1 MNSLLSLDLVNM
13 GVDGWT
19 DGWMAGWMDGW
30 IMCEQETLF
39 SLGSSSLANQSGQL
53 GLVLF
58 TIYLVI
64 TQPN

>member
-13 GVDGWT
+13 GVDGWI
-19 DGWMAGWMDGW
+19 DGWMDGW

>member
-1 MNSLLSLDLVNM
+1 MDGQM
-13 GVDGWT
+13 DGWL
-19 DGWMAGWMDGW
+19 DGWMDGW